1 MPFLFLLNDSVSG
14 LIDFA
19 FVYLSLLIYI
29 SKRTIHPIGYEV
41 CSRFMCCSIA
51 FVSSSY
57 PNTHLILNA
66 ELVSHV
72 TAYEKSFLPS
82 SSLKNNNNSKKKKY
96 YFVYY
101 YLLTTVGRVG
111 ELGKLELKEPVAKH
125 FSAFRSRKRVARFLG
140 Y

>member
-19 FVYLSLLIYI
+19 CVYLSLLIYI
-29 SKRTIHPIGYEV
+29 IKRTIHPIGYQV

-51 FVSSSY
+51 IVSSSY

-82 SSLKNNNNSKKKKY
+82 SSLKNNNNSKKKILLCLL
-96 YFVYY
+96 
-101 YLLTTVGRVG
+101 LLTTVGRVG
-111 ELGKLELKEPVAKH
+111 ELGKLELKEPVAKY